1 MEKWYDYCKNVEIV
15 IILKIMLWYD
25 FFQMENASSFSAEEA
40 SKNSGGEQRWPDT
53 LLSKSIDWYS
63 EEKLGIMGAPGGT

>member
-1 MEKWYDYCKNVEIV
+1 
-15 IILKIMLWYD
+15 MLWYD